1 MSLRVSVRNRIG
13 GTGGCHGDTTGVVVL
28 DDGNGRLIEVV
39 GGAQGGVG
47 VNVVVVAHGLAVQL
61 LGLCNAGG
69 GRRVDVQGG
78 ALVRVL
84 AVAQGLA
91 ALEAQAGVRGPEVG
105 VLVLQELG
113 CGPGSHGGVVGGG
126 VGECASGQA
135 AALLQRE
142 ATVLS
147 GLNRALVVGR
157 VHHNCDGI
165 VVLCSCANH
174 GGAANVD
181 LLNDGVLIRTRSHG
195 LDEGVQ
201 VHDDQIEGLD
211 VQLAEGVDVLLL
223 AAVSQNT
230 GVDARVQGLHTALE
244 ALGKAGHLGHL
255 GDGNACG
262 RNGRRGRTGGHQGHA
277 GLVQT
282 AGEILQAGLVVDRNE
297 GAAQGHAIELN
308 KRHKYSDTLHR
319 ARHMRR
325 HGWWMDVSPPR
336 WAGCAGGV
344 YPRRRAGHGVPP
356 LGRWGATVRLYG
368 RGIGACAPPAV

>member
-1 MSLRVSVRNRIG
+1 M
-13 GTGGCHGDTTGVVVL
+13 L

-181 LLNDGVLIRTRSHG
+181 
-195 LDEGVQ
+195 
-201 VHDDQIEGLD
+201 
-211 VQLAEGVDVLLL
+211 LL